1 MSQGKRI
8 FNFAITAILGGVA
21 AILALPSVQTVSAA
35 EKPTIKHVLL
45 ISVDGLHAV
54 DLANYVKT
62 HPDSTLAKL
71 SDRGV
76 TYTKA
81 FASRPSDSFPGLLA
95 IVTGGTPRST
105 GVYYDNSYDRK
116 LSPPGSNCS
125 TIGTE
130 VVLDESIDINPD
142 LLSGGGNPGFNA
154 SSIDPA
160 KLPLDPSNGCQP
172 VYPHSY
178 LRVNT
183 IFEVIKKA
191 GGYTAWADK
200 HPAYDLVNGPSGQG
214 VDDLYT
220 PEINNADSPTSKV
233 AATEAYDDIK
243 VTAILNQI
251 DGKTATGAPATVPT
265 IFGMNFQAVSVG
277 EKLPTAGYT
286 DAAATPSAELQD
298 ALEHTDASLGKMV
311 AELKAQGLYKSTL
324 IIISAKHGQSPIDP
338 SKVNK
343 PGSLL
348 KLIPAIA
355 PLVAKATEDDIAL
368 LWLTDQ
374 SKTSDVADALS
385 ANKAA
390 GFIRKLYVGESLASL
405 FDDPSTDS
413 RTPDIIVQPI
423 PGTIYTTSTKKI
435 AEHGGFT
442 LDDTNVALLVSNPRF
457 EREKVRDVV
466 TTTQI
471 APTIL
476 KALGLK
482 PRALKA
488 VRLEKTHVLPALE
501 LNDD

>member
-1 MSQGKRI
+1 MSQGNRI
-8 FNFAITAILGGVA
+8 FNFAMTAILGGVA

-35 EKPTIKHVLL
+35 EKSPIKHVLL

-95 IVTGGTPRST
+95 IVIGGTPRST

-130 VVLDESIDINPD
+130 AVLDESIDINPD

-200 HPAYDLVNGPSGQG
+200 HPEYDLVNGPSGQG

-233 AATEAYDDIK
+233 TDTEAYDDIK

-251 DGKTATGAPATVPT
+251 DGKTATG
-265 IFGMNFQAVSVG
+265 QQ
-277 EKLPTAGYT
+277 K
-286 DAAATPSAELQD
+286 
-298 ALEHTDASLGKMV
+298 
-311 AELKAQGLYKSTL
+311 
-324 IIISAKHGQSPIDP
+324 
-338 SKVNK
+338 
-343 PGSLL
+343 
-348 KLIPAIA
+348 
-355 PLVAKATEDDIAL
+355 
-368 LWLTDQ
+368 
-374 SKTSDVADALS
+374 
-385 ANKAA
+385 
-390 GFIRKLYVGESLASL
+390 
-405 FDDPSTDS
+405 
-413 RTPDIIVQPI
+413 
-423 PGTIYTTSTKKI
+423 
-435 AEHGGFT
+435 
-442 LDDTNVALLVSNPRF
+442 
-457 EREKVRDVV
+457 
-466 TTTQI
+466 
-471 APTIL
+471 
-476 KALGLK
+476 
-482 PRALKA
+482 
-488 VRLEKTHVLPALE
+488 
-501 LNDD
+501 